1 MCSSWRN
8 GFQERADGKSQGIF
22 EAVNDLKHSTSKPS
36 NGKEQKFADNVF
48 GRIAGHRYFEGATMA
63 VILVNAVCIGIDADY
78 SATNDRPAKL
88 HEGPA
93 FFIVTEVFFAVF
105 FTTELVVRFLAFKR
119 KCLCFCDFW
128 FLFDFLLVAMMD
140 VETFIL
146 PLIASEGGPL
156 GILSTLRLLRL
167 LRVSRMA
174 KLMRTFPELML
185 IVKGLAAAVRAV
197 SWTLALLMM
206 ILFVWSI
213 IFTSI
218 YHQGTKTD
226 EEVADGIGSL
236 FGNMSKSAF
245 SLIIMG
251 TLLDDVTYC
260 CNMIRES
267 GQIFMLA
274 VFIVFIVISSFMML
288 NMLLGILVEAL
299 EFPQFLHSVVIQAFE
314 FAGSKHELARTPVE
328 GPIQTDPWSS
338 NYVFIMLGQ
347 VAHGSAVKLAL
358 RLIESLS
365 FLHSVVTQARKF
377 AGVKHELARSR
388 QLRGLELAS
397 ALQTEEPPTS
407 HSRRAFLGRNPRLA
421 KQILAHLA
429 QGRPEH
435 PLSLADQEELLRIT
449 CATLNLDSETAS
461 HRADGQPFR
470 LGPLQALAELTND
483 PDNSLPALLSEGVHT
498 GVFSDIKPSGL
509 WPKAKLQPLSQ
520 SGLEVCQGNWKPAEE
535 DPDTVR
541 TLLQAEEDQG
551 WIQPLQGGLQEAK
564 RLWPKGI
571 AVWKLSL
578 VKAEGR
584 DPRLVLDSTI
594 CQVNPLC
601 RIPEAVSMPT
611 VQDVRM
617 AFMPEDPRGAS
628 LASISR
634 QLINGFKVH
643 RSEQGLLLFM
653 FEGILWRYIVCHFGA
668 KFSACLCGPHT

>member
-1 MCSSWRN
+1 MSSAASKSQSQPDYRSSRTTSSNVLSPATCPTLFSRMCPSWRN
-8 GFQERADGKSQGIF
+8 GFQDRADGKSQGIF

-88 HEGPA
+88 YEGPA

-288 NMLLGILVEAL
+288 NMLLGILVEVVASTAEGEKHKEKNGTVREAMASVLNDLGVGNQGITREKFMSMSNDPKLLRDLQELGIKQKQFEQITKLLYDSKEAEGGKDETHRVLTGEEIVSELFRLQPGTAL
-299 EFPQFLHSVVIQAFE
+299 NFSD
-314 FAGSKHELARTPVE
+314 LATTE
-328 GPIQTDPWSS
+328 K
-338 NYVFIMLGQ
+338 
-347 VAHGSAVKLAL
+347 KLL
-358 RLIESLS
+358 E
-365 FLHSVVTQARKF
+365 QRKDIR
-377 AGVKHELARSR
+377 KRI
-388 QLRGLELAS
+388 
-397 ALQTEEPPTS
+397 
-407 HSRRAFLGRNPRLA
+407 GR
-421 KQILAHLA
+421 I
-429 QGRPEH
+429 
-435 PLSLADQEELLRIT
+435 EELLAIGLGRSGP
-449 CATLNLDSETAS
+449 AQSAS
-461 HRADGQPFR
+461 CG
-470 LGPLQALAELTND
+470 LVLESIGPSRPMSPVPLT
-483 PDNSLPALLSEGVHT
+483 
-498 GVFSDIKPSGL
+498 
-509 WPKAKLQPLSQ
+509 PLSQ
-520 SGLEVCQGNWKPAEE
+520 MSPAS
-535 DPDTVR
+535 PSRPRNAMAPTF
-541 TLLQAEEDQG
+541 
-551 WIQPLQGGLQEAK
+551 GLQEGDSSPDRAANASSATLQ
-564 RLWPKGI
+564 RLARIDSRTIIEEIRRRLGLKDLG
-571 AVWKLSL
+571 AVGVCPDW
-578 VKAEGR
+578 
-584 DPRLVLDSTI
+584 
-594 CQVNPLC
+594 C
-601 RIPEAVSMPT
+601 
-611 VQDVRM
+611 
-617 AFMPEDPRGAS
+617 EDD
-628 LASISR
+628 LAI
-634 QLINGFKVH
+634 
-643 RSEQGLLLFM
+643 
-653 FEGILWRYIVCHFGA
+653 
-668 KFSACLCGPHT
+668 SACKLKETVMSSEN